1 MLVAVVGGGIT
12 GLAAAWELQSRG
24 IDYVVLEAS
33 DRLGGKIVTERA
45 DGFVIEGAAD
55 AFLTQKPWAW
65 QLCREIGLGDRLI
78 GTNDAQRTVYVLR
91 GGRLHPMPRGM
102 RLIVPLDAA
111 GLLESDLLSPEGKGR
126 MLAEPEI
133 PARQEAGD
141 ESLASFVRR
150 RFGEEALE
158 VFGNSLLAGIHVGDS
173 ERLSLQATFPNYAAL
188 ESAHGSITR
197 AALAAAPAPGA
208 AGAPSSM
215 FVSFP
220 SGVSELVEGLQAHL
234 TGDLRTGTAVSRLDP
249 DGVLRTGT
257 GEVIKAGAV
266 VLTVPPGQAG
276 DLLREIAPE
285 LAWELGVL
293 RTESSATVSLGFRAE
308 QVGRPLDGFGF
319 VVPHSEPTHLLA
331 CTWSS
336 TKWPHRAPEGHVLL
350 RATSSVDNRGRGPLE
365 LRARRLGVHRWAVY
379 QAIYD
384 ERGHV
389 HLAPTRVQLVF
400 KFVPGERY
408 GYGYVGAA
416 SYWKVRHVASFQL
429 WSLSADLVPQALVR
443 VGPKVDYC
451 LRDLFRTAPLAH
463 SPLEPVYPGCSQD
476 PGIRR
481 DVLGTSVGWSDV
493 YPYGYPEQ
501 WIDVTGLRG
510 RFAFVM
516 RADPDGL
523 IIESNHANDVSETF
537 LELPSGRVLGHRVG
551 IASP

>member
-1 MLVAVVGGGIT
+1 MLVAVVGCGIT

-336 TKWPHRAPEGHVLL
+336 TKLPHRAPEGHVLL
-350 RATSSVDNRGRGPLE
+350 RAFFGGPWHGSDVAVPDDELVDLALDE
-365 LRARRLGVHRWAVY
+365 LRPLLDIGGAPVLSRVFRWSDANPQYDVGHLERVARLRSLCPPWL
-379 QAIYD
+379 
-384 ERGHV
+384 
-389 HLAPTRVQLVF
+389 HLA
-400 KFVPGERY
+400 GCAY
-408 GYGYVGAA
+408 GGVGIPDCVRQGREAA
-416 SYWKVRHVASFQL
+416 
-429 WSLSADLVPQALVR
+429 
-443 VGPKVDYC
+443 
-451 LRDLFRTAPLAH
+451 RDA
-463 SPLEPVYPGCSQD
+463 
-476 PGIRR
+476 
-481 DVLGTSVGWSDV
+481 
-493 YPYGYPEQ
+493 
-501 WIDVTGLRG
+501 LRG
-510 RFAFVM
+510 
-516 RADPDGL
+516 L
-523 IIESNHANDVSETF
+523 
-537 LELPSGRVLGHRVG
+537 
-551 IASP
+551 